1 MEDIATIAKIVII
14 LVILCSVV
22 AIVFAL
28 VTMLKK
34 MANSNSAQLQNGMGQ
49 IQDSQ
54 FQDYDQSVITGTQVL
69 AAMKIFEGQPIAFRV
84 VTGVQ
89 QSGVSCKHTTNP
101 QYGTNYGALLVGVG
115 AAKDADQASD
125 GKIYPMT
132 KNLTKDPGKSYYKC
146 DLDVTT
152 GSFQYNLNTK
162 PTTTS
167 GSCTYIR
174 SSAKYLAELIKDSTD
189 TTVGVSFIQV
199 LQ

>member
-54 FQDYDQSVITGTQVL
+54 FQDYDQAVITGTQVM
-69 AAMKIFEGQPIAFRV
+69 AAMKIFEGQPVAFRV

-89 QSGVSCKHTTNP
+89 QSGVSCAHTTNP
-101 QYGTNYGALLVGVG
+101 GYGTNYGALLVGVG
-115 AAKDADQASD
+115 TSKDADQASD

-132 KNLTKDPGKSYYKC
+132 KTLTKDPGKSYYKC

-189 TTVGVSFIQV
+189 TTVGISFIQV